1 MIAAGAV
8 KLAGLRETIGYH
20 ELLRNLLVRDL
31 KVRYQGSALGFLW
44 SLLRPLLVIAV
55 LVAVFQGL
63 LETSIPHFGPFIV
76 IGVFVWTY
84 TADALSG
91 GVRSVVSNAPLV
103 KRVYFPRELL
113 PASTVLA
120 HGAHFVLALLL
131 VLPLVLLAGI
141 PLTAQLLWLPSL
153 LLFQTAFLLGVAL
166 FLAAI
171 NVFYRDVEAVL
182 DPLLFA
188 WFFATPI
195 LYDLDTVFSRT
206 WQGVNLGWLVHA
218 LNPMASFIT
227 SYRIVLMG
235 GGVAPDPSFMLRT
248 YATALLVLA
257 VGYALFKRC
266 EPRFGEEL

>member
-1 MIAAGAV
+1 MGSPAASLRAV
-8 KLAGLRETIGYH
+8 REALGYH

-55 LVAVFQGL
+55 LIAVFQGL
-63 LETSIPHFGPFIV
+63 LETSVPHFGLFIV

-84 TADALSG
+84 TADALAS
-91 GVRSVVSNAPLV
+91 GVRSVVHNAALV

-113 PASTVLA
+113 PASAVLA
-120 HGAHFVLALLL
+120 HGVHFLLALLL
-131 VLPLVLLAGI
+131 VLPLVPLAGL
-141 PLTAQLLWLPSL
+141 PLTPQLLWLPSL
-153 LLFQTAFLLGVAL
+153 LVFQTAFVLGIALL
-166 FLAAI
+166 LAAL
-171 NVFYRDVEAVL
+171 NVFYRDIEAAL

-195 LYDLDTVFSRT
+195 LYDLETVFSRE
-206 WQGVNLGWLVHA
+206 WLGINLGWLVHA

-227 SYRIVLMG
+227 SYRLVIIG
-235 GGVAPDPSFMLRT
+235 GGAAPDPAFMLRT
-248 YATALLVLA
+248 YLTALAVLA
-257 VGYALFKRC
+257 VGYAVFKRV